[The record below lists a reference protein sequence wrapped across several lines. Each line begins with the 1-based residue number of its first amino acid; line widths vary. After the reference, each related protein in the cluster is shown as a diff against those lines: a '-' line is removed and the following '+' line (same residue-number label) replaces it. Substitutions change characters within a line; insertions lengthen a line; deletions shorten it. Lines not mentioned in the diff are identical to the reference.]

1 MLRKFTLILLL
12 LTLLTPAYAA
22 PVSRCLSTNFDAWTL
37 TKQRGF
43 YDEWAGFGFKC
54 YYDSPGVVFPLDAA
68 TFCPA
73 TLVNPDAT
81 WARIKLAI
89 HVEPSRI
96 RCVYLLAGE
105 VD

>member
-1 MLRKFTLILLL
+1 MLRKLILILLL

-22 PVSRCLSTNFDAWTL
+22 PVTRCLPADFDSWTL

-54 YYDSPGVVFPLDAA
+54 YYDNPGVTFPPDASV
-68 TFCPA
+68 FCPLTIA
-73 TLVNPDAT
+73 NPDAT
-81 WARIKLAI
+81 WTRQKLAT
-89 HVEPSRI
+89 HVEPSRV

-105 VD
+105 LE